1 MRISDWSSDVC
12 SSDLLTAWD
21 LAYAGAVETG
31 REIAAGQVPSPS
43 LLQADMAEL
52 VQERFES
59 TVILPVRTNDALVEG
74 WRHAMTRLTEFDV
87 RLAAERRRRIER
99 AAAVAG
105 TDPGPSLRA
114 YGTPLLS
121 ASIRSEEHTSELPS
135 LMRTSYA

>member
-1 MRISDWSSDVC
+1 MDGRIGAYADWVFGLFSS
-12 SSDLLTAWD
+12 LLTAWD

-99 AAAVAG
+99 AAAVDRKS
-105 TDPGPSLRA
+105 TRLNS
-114 YGTPLLS
+114 S
-121 ASIRSEEHTSELPS
+121 H
-135 LMRTSYA
+135 